1 MNQKISELQSAEVR
15 EVATSL
21 TDCVGGE
28 IGRELVLATF
38 CNELEE
44 LLSETFETV
53 LESYKQVDVLA
64 GAKIWVMPKR
74 REHPERKA
82 ATVLDI
88 SDDGNLV
95 VKLDDTGEV
104 VNLIGEEVSV
114 RTQ

>member
-1 MNQKISELQSAEVR
+1 MSELKDAEVR
-15 EVATSL
+15 DIATSL
-21 TDCVGGE
+21 TDCIGGE
-28 IGRELVLATF
+28 IGRELVLAAF
-38 CNELEE
+38 CNELED
-44 LLSETFETV
+44 LLSQTFENV

-88 SDDGNLV
+88 SEDGNLV
-95 VKLDDTGEV
+95 VKLEDTGEI

-114 RTQ
+114 RAQ